1 MTNVVIEGR
10 KYRYDP
16 DTTKF
21 TDKEQDNEL
30 PGKYLGEYIG
40 DKIVSIPMKN
50 KRGERYDNILTKLTF
65 VDGLKETDIYV
76 NMLDTRRSPFP
87 ATSKL
92 ILRVKEV
99 KEPSCVGAGCAI
111 MGGTRKFRRNRK
123 FRKIRKGNTRRK
135 ISRRRHR
142 SRR

>member
-1 MTNVVIEGR
+1 MTDVVIEGR

-16 DTTKF
+16 DPDKF
-21 TDKEQDNEL
+21 TDEEQANGL

-40 DKIVSIPMKN
+40 EQVVTKDESGKKFKN
-50 KRGERYDNILTKLTF
+50 VMTMLTF
-65 VDGLKETDIYV
+65 VDGLKRTNIYV
-76 NMLDTRRSPFP
+76 NMLDKRRGPFA

-123 FRKIRKGNTRRK
+123 FRKTKKRNTRRK